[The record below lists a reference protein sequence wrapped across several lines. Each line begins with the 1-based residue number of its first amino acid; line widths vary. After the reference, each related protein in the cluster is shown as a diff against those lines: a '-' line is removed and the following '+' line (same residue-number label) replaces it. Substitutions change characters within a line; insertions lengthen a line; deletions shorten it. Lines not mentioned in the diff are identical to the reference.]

1 MVEIIK
7 GIKRLRKRR
16 KKDYKSPVVLWGS
29 IWRKK
34 NDQNK
39 DNKSNSTNP
48 MDKKTTN
55 NSQ

>member
-7 GIKRLRKRR
+7 SIKNGRKRR
-16 KKDYKSPVVLWGS
+16 KKKYKSPVVFWGS
-29 IWRKK
+29 KWVKE

-39 DNKSNSTNP
+39 QNKSNSEST

-55 NSQ
+55 NTK

>member
-7 GIKRLRKRR
+7 SIKNGRKRR
-16 KKDYKSPVVLWGS
+16 KKAYKSPVVLWGS
-29 IWRKK
+29 KWVKE

-39 DNKSNSTNP
+39 QNKSNSEST

-55 NSQ
+55 NPK